1 LSLFSLFLFFLSFSF
16 SSVFFSL
23 SPFSLKQCCLCFSFF
38 PLFFLSFFPPR
49 HFHPSPLVFIRGK
62 QGREGYYPCP
72 VMA

>member
-1 LSLFSLFLFFLSFSF
+1 MLSLFFILPSILSLSFS
-16 SSVFFSL
+16 
-23 SPFSLKQCCLCFSFF
+23 
-38 PLFFLSFFPPR
+38 PR